1 MEPQSQ
7 ILILKI
13 VIGSAWIDRHLEPGE
28 VKYLQTLLERY
39 RLDHNSE
46 LLALLEK
53 PVPLPQTEQWMVQY
67 LMDATE
73 TERLQLLG
81 AIGKMVIADE
91 IVSPEDHNLLDDY
104 YDLMADIP
112 PKPEATP
119 TLVKTVGQFVRRVL
133 QGRRK
138 L

>member
-39 RLDHNSE
+39 RLDHNPE

-53 PVPLPQTEQWMVQY
+53 PVSLPQTEQWMVQY

-112 PKPEATP
+112 PKLEATP

-133 QGRRK
+133 QRRRK
-138 L
+138 